1 MKFKWKSLLKIGVGI
16 FILFLAI
23 YYWKGVSD
31 FIATVITGARS
42 LFIGAV
48 IAYIVN
54 ILMCFYERY
63 YFPKRKDKKF
73 IKITRTPVCMVSA
86 VLTLLCIIALVTGV
100 VIPQFVDCIK
110 TLVNTI
116 PSAMEKL
123 EDNVLFSKLLP
134 EYVASTIENMNWQ
147 STVEKA
153 IDIAKDSIGGVVGS
167 ITTVVSSVFSGII
180 SAFVSII
187 FAFYILL
194 SKKRLGAQSN
204 RLINNYFTQT
214 WQDRTRYAVKL
225 LDNSFHKFIVGQ
237 CLEAV
242 ILGVLCLI
250 GMYIFRFP
258 YAPMISALIGL
269 TALIPIAGAYIGAG
283 IGAFMILAVSPE
295 KALLFLV
302 FIIVLQQLEGN
313 LIYPKVV
320 GSSIG
325 LPGIYV
331 LAAVTIGAA
340 LGGVFGMLVSVPLTA
355 AVYQAVRDNME
366 KKEEERKAELSASTE
381 EEQPV

>member
-23 YYWKGVSD
+23 YYWKGVSG

-194 SKKRLGAQSN
+194 SKS
-204 RLINNYFTQT
+204 
-214 WQDRTRYAVKL
+214 
-225 LDNSFHKFIVGQ
+225 
-237 CLEAV
+237 
-242 ILGVLCLI
+242 
-250 GMYIFRFP
+250 
-258 YAPMISALIGL
+258 
-269 TALIPIAGAYIGAG
+269 
-283 IGAFMILAVSPE
+283 
-295 KALLFLV
+295 LV
-302 FIIVLQQLEGN
+302 F
-313 LIYPKVV
+313 P
-320 GSSIG
+320 
-325 LPGIYV
+325 
-331 LAAVTIGAA
+331 
-340 LGGVFGMLVSVPLTA
+340 
-355 AVYQAVRDNME
+355 
-366 KKEEERKAELSASTE
+366 
-381 EEQPV
+381 